1 MKGLELMAKG
11 KKGQQLM
18 RHMLLAGIVVSS
30 VIVGCVKSV
39 DTPHF
44 VVVSG
49 NGINRGQ
56 PILAIR
62 LRDDCRCSVWYVDE
76 KGGMIGDEVE
86 GTLAKGVNDY
96 FKARL
101 SSRRLSSE
109 ATIVL
114 QKDANGDIQ
123 IADEYRNIESVVLS
137 IPPRAEGREKV
148 SQEIAEMLSKK
159 VENGL

>member
-1 MKGLELMAKG
+1 MSILLERMGL
-11 KKGQQLM
+11 LM

-39 DTPHF
+39 DTPHY

-76 KGGMIGDEVE
+76 KGGMIGDEVK

-101 SSRRLSSE
+101 SSSDYQARRRLCYRRTLT
-109 ATIVL
+109 ATSKL
-114 QKDANGDIQ
+114 QMNTVI
-123 IADEYRNIESVVLS
+123 
-137 IPPRAEGREKV
+137 
-148 SQEIAEMLSKK
+148 
-159 VENGL
+159 